1 MAIHRISRR
10 VLLGGVS
17 AICPVVMFDS
27 LALAQGLKGDEIPLQ
42 TTGLEHIGMVVPDVE
57 EAARFYSRVFNPDI
71 RKEHELPLRY
81 YVTTGCGHIAIGGR
95 ATVTESKIDHY
106 GTLVRG
112 YDRERVVTDPDGIGL
127 QLIALPGGPGSTA
140 VACGRLVDE
149 APLVKP
155 MGFDSIVLKV
165 ANVRRSADFYSQFFN
180 SARTD
185 EAGPVAFEAAD
196 TRIVLRATT
205 PGENPG
211 VDRYVMRVESFRWLE
226 VLNGVAA
233 LGATPEDGWAGVV
246 RFRDPNGLRV
256 ELRSV

>member
-1 MAIHRISRR
+1 MASISRR
-10 VLLGGVS
+10 ALLGGVS
-17 AICPVVMFDS
+17 AICPAVMFGYD
-27 LALAQGLKGDEIPLQ
+27 LQ
-42 TTGLEHIGMVVPDVE
+42 TAGLEHIGMIVPDVE

-71 RKEHELPLRY
+71 QKENDLPLRY
-81 YVTTGCGHIAIGGR
+81 YVTTGSGYIAIGSG
-95 ATVTESKIDHY
+95 ATESRIDHF

-112 YDRERVVTDPDGIGL
+112 YDRERVVSDPDGVGL
-127 QLIALPGGPGSTA
+127 QLIALPGGSGPTA

-155 MGFDSIVLKV
+155 MGFDSIVLNV

-180 SARTD
+180 SVHAD
-185 EAGPVAFEAAD
+185 ERGQVAFEAAD
-196 TRIVLRATT
+196 TRIVLRATA
-205 PGENPG
+205 PGESPG
-211 VDRYVMRVESFRWLE
+211 VDRFVMRVETFRWLE
-226 VLNGVAA
+226 VLNGVAS